1 MHSSC
6 ETFDTNFP
14 YALHYEW
21 EMEKGDED
29 GKINFSI
36 VPFFYTIYTTLS
48 RCIQN
53 LKTLALIG
61 AEKVSLRKR
70 KKDK

>member
-1 MHSSC
+1 
-6 ETFDTNFP
+6 
-14 YALHYEW
+14 
-21 EMEKGDED
+21 MEKGDED

-36 VPFFYTIYTTLS
+36 VLFFYTIYTTLS